1 LKKKINPFLKR
12 IYDRIFFVGISKL
25 RKFIT
30 KTPPRKGGKKTELK
44 GQLRKKRV

>member
-30 KTPPRKGGKKTELK
+30 KTPPQEKGEKKLNSK
-44 GQLRKKRV
+44 GN